1 MTLNPRGKLKKDFFT
16 WWKIVFAAS
25 GSGYRNGKKKKIV
38 QLIASEVHENETHYH
53 PPRIYLLIWKK
64 TIA

>member
-1 MTLNPRGKLKKDFFT
+1 MLHLEVVTEM
-16 WWKIVFAAS
+16 V
-25 GSGYRNGKKKKIV
+25 KKKKIV